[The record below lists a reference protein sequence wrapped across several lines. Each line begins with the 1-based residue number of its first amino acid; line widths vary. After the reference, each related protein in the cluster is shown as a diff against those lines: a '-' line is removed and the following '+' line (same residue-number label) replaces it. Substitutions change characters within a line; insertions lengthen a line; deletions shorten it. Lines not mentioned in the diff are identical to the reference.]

1 MDQARVIGINNSIP
15 WKIPGEQKYFAQ
27 KTKGHTVLMGRKTF
41 ESLPERYR
49 PLPERLNIVVTRSP
63 ESQPDYPDTRYVS
76 DPIKFIEA
84 CRASKENIQG
94 DILWVIGGEQLY
106 TLTAPLWD
114 ELYLTEVFGTHDGD
128 AYFPD
133 ILNDFECVSE
143 DKHQTHR
150 YLRLCRRNGA

>member
-1 MDQARVIGINNSIP
+1 MDQGRVIGLNNSIP

-63 ESQPDYPDTRYVS
+63 EEQAQYPDTRYVS
-76 DPIKFIEA
+76 DPIGFIED
-84 CRASKENIQG
+84 CRAAKENIRG

-114 ELYLTEVFGTHDGD
+114 ELFLTEVFGKHEGD

-133 ILNDFECVSE
+133 ILSDFERVSE
-143 DKHQTHR
+143 EKHSTHQ
-150 YLRLCRRNGA
+150 YLRLCRRK